1 LTLDP
6 QKSIDEQDLKNAL
19 RWLTIEGSLTTVM
32 GSLTGGAFLVAF
44 ALVLGASNTAIG
56 LLAAAAPL
64 SQVLQIPTIYLIE
77 KVRARKRIVVFAST
91 FARLFLLSSAFM
103 PWFPVPEL
111 RLPLF
116 VLALFI
122 YYALASISGCA
133 WNAWMRDL
141 IPDAIMGRFFG
152 KRLAVSTAFAALLSL
167 GAGVLLDYNF
177 AEPSGGIIYA
187 LLFLIGSLAGL
198 AGIFYLKMTPEPPMH
213 THAIERLWPLLK
225 QPFRDQ
231 NYRRLIVFLAVWNFA
246 VNLAAPFYTVY
257 MIKVLDMKLSWII
270 GLSVLSQGI
279 NVLFFHVWG
288 KLADRFSNKSC
299 LTVAGPLFI
308 IGIGIWPFLTL
319 PDKYAL
325 TFPLLIV
332 IHVLSGISTAGVTLC
347 SSNIALKAAPQGK
360 ATVFLATNALTN
372 GIAAT
377 VAPIL
382 AGLLADVLANE
393 ELSFKITWRSM
404 QTQTERFGLSAL
416 SFQGTDFLFV
426 FAFCVG
432 LYAVHRLLAVTEQG
446 DVDEKVVIVELYN
459 ETRHALRSVANIAG
473 IRHLTYFPYAIVL
486 GALDH
491 SRRSIRHIRMRV
503 HAHGRRLP
511 RDLTR
516 RRWSLRR

>member
-1 LTLDP
+1 LSLDP
-6 QKSIDEQDLKNAL
+6 QAKIDAQDLNKAL

-44 ALVLGASNTAIG
+44 ALMLGASNTAIG
-56 LLAAAAPL
+56 IIAAAAPL
-64 SQVLQIPTIYLIE
+64 SQVLQIPTIFLIE
-77 KVRARKRIVVFAST
+77 KIRRRKRIVVISST
-91 FARLFLLSSAFM
+91 LARLFLLSSAFM
-103 PWFPVPEL
+103 PWFPIPEL

-116 VLALFI
+116 VLALFT

-141 IPDAIMGRFFG
+141 IPDEIMGRFFG

-167 GAGVLLDYNF
+167 GGGVLLDHQF
-177 AEPSGGIIYA
+177 FEPTGGNIYA
-187 LLFLIGSLAGL
+187 FLFLFGSLAGL
-198 AGIFYLKMTPEPPMH
+198 FGVYYLKRTPEPIMQPH
-213 THAIERLWPLLK
+213 SVERLLPLLK
-225 QPFRDQ
+225 LPFRDQ

-246 VNLAAPFYTVY
+246 INLAAPFYTVY

-279 NVLFFHVWG
+279 NVLFFHIWG

-325 TFPLLIV
+325 TYPLLIG
-332 IHVLSGISTAGVTLC
+332 IHLLSGISTAGVTLC
-347 SSNIALKAAPQGK
+347 SSNIALKSAPQGQ
-360 ATVFLATNALTN
+360 ATIFLATNALVN
-372 GIAAT
+372 GIAAS

-382 AGLLADVLANE
+382 AGPLADILADE
-393 ELSFKITWRSM
+393 ELRFQISWRSIAM
-404 QTQTERFGLSAL
+404 DSDRFGISAISL
-416 SFQGTDFLFV
+416 QGTDFLFV
-426 FAFCVG
+426 LAFWVG
-432 LYAVHRLLAVTEQG
+432 VYAIHRLLAVTEQG
-446 DVDEKVVIVELYN
+446 DVEEKVVIAELYN

-486 GALDH
+486 GALDQ
-491 SRRSIRHIRMRV
+491 SRKSIRHIRMRV
-503 HAHGRRLP
+503 HSRRSRAP
-511 RDLTR
+511 HVKPHHHHTPHT
-516 RRWSLRR
+516 

>member
-6 QKSIDEQDLKNAL
+6 QKNIDEHDLKKAL
-19 RWLTIEGSLTTVM
+19 RYLTIEGSLTTVM

-44 ALVLGASNTAIG
+44 ALLLGASNTVIG

-77 KVRARKRIVVFAST
+77 KVRVRKRIVVFAST
-91 FARLFLLSSAFM
+91 FARLFLLSCAFV
-103 PWFPVPEL
+103 PWFPIPEL

-167 GAGVLLDYNF
+167 GGGVLLDYNF
-177 AEPSGGIIYA
+177 AEVSGGIIYA
-187 LLFLIGSLAGL
+187 LLFFIGAAAGL
-198 AGIFYLKMTPEPPMH
+198 MGIFYLKMTPEPPMH
-213 THAIERLWPLLK
+213 AHAIERLWPLLK
-225 QPFRDQ
+225 QPFRDL

-279 NVLFFHVWG
+279 NVLFFHIWG

-325 TFPLLIV
+325 TFPLLIG

-393 ELSFKITWRSM
+393 ELSFEITWRSM
-404 QTQTERFGLSAL
+404 QTHTERFGMSAL

-426 FAFCVG
+426 FAFFVG
-432 LYAVHRLLAVTEQG
+432 IYAIHRLLAVTEQG
-446 DVDEKVVIVELYN
+446 DVEEKVVIVELYN

-473 IRHLTYFPYAIVL
+473 IRHLTYFPYAIIL
-486 GALDH
+486 GALDQ
-491 SRRSIRHIRMRV
+491 SRRSIRHIRTRV
-503 HAHGRRLP
+503 HGHGRRLP
-511 RDLTR
+511 RPLMR
-516 RRWSLRR
+516 RKWSFRR